1 MIQIADKLLIAKIFF
16 TQLSYLTIR
25 QFNIGFYTLLIIL
38 IIFKLCMQ
46 YILVKFS
53 GASSQ

>member
-53 GASSQ
+53 GASSK